1 MGSPTI
7 FLSSAAF
14 ILWMYGRPPQNGPI
28 YDGGNARRV
37 DGTLY
42 ALRLVIAYGDRLF
55 DTDVNAPRG
64 AGFDDRGFLDVLGQ
78 DIRDVGLFPIEH
90 FRVAFVII
98 LAIIPNDVFFVPAR
112 GIAKGRKLG
121 GAAGLCYV
129 IVCAATAQSIV
140 SGCSERYSATSFTCI
155 WAKPMIEA
163 RIMVTFPFKAN
174 QIRHFLVLIAFIVHY
189 FPCKIKRVLYLFE
202 HTK

>member
-1 MGSPTI
+1 
-7 FLSSAAF
+7 
-14 ILWMYGRPPQNGPI
+14 MYGRPPQNGPI

-121 GAAGLCYV
+121 GAAEHRVGLLGKIQRHLVYV
-129 IVCAATAQSIV
+129 HMGKADDRSSNHGHISFQSK
-140 SGCSERYSATSFTCI
+140 SNKTFSCSHCFHCTL
-155 WAKPMIEA
+155 
-163 RIMVTFPFKAN
+163 FP
-174 QIRHFLVLIAFIVHY
+174 V
-189 FPCKIKRVLYLFE
+189 
-202 HTK
+202 